1 MRPVRTSKKARLNI
15 AESKMGLAEKTRYYI
30 DKKLKPK
37 KDIIKTYFAEVTPT
51 RRTTLLRRMARIPL
65 RMKTERRTACQS
77 GKNEDQ
83 NENQGRMSQQGKK
96 FSPAKLHL
104 FSTVEFSQAA
114 CYSRSS
120 LPILLLPPF
129 STSVSSLTSIR
140 LILHSHF
147 LSVLLC
153 LSAPTFSCFL

>member
-83 NENQGRMSQQGKK
+83 NEKSGKDEPTGSK
-96 FSPAKLHL
+96 F
-104 FSTVEFSQAA
+104 
-114 CYSRSS
+114 
-120 LPILLLPPF
+120 
-129 STSVSSLTSIR
+129 LTSK
-140 LILHSHF
+140 
-147 LSVLLC
+147 
-153 LSAPTFSCFL
+153 APSFFHC